1 MTPLDEYPFEITPL
15 TAADGGGFLITYTDF
30 DGCISDGETAEQ
42 ALENG
47 REALA
52 ATIATLKQCHL
63 PVPAPH
69 SGTPQRRA
77 S

>member
-1 MTPLDEYPFEITPL
+1 MAHLNDYPFEITPL

-42 ALENG
+42 ALANG

-52 ATIATLKQCHL
+52 ATIATLKKHHL
-63 PVPAPH
+63 PIPTPH
-69 SGTPQRRA
+69 SGTARRRA